1 VAGDVMTTATAG
13 AGGAA
18 RIGESVDTAQLDGR
32 DRGETDQMTATR
44 PQPDV
49 PDDIQVPVRPQ
60 DSSQS
65 SPGGATPRTPRGASD
80 GPASRGT
87 PPDPRAGVS
96 DTRPERATRPTRQT
110 RQGLASAAQPV
121 APGAGV
127 RRRLARLGAQRGS
140 GVNPVLE
147 PLIKTIRAHH
157 PKADV
162 RTVERAYEVAA
173 QCHKDQK
180 RKSGDP
186 YITHPLAVATI
197 LAELGMNTETICAAL
212 LHDTVEDTAY
222 TLTELRS
229 EFGEDVAAL
238 VDGVTKLDKV
248 KYGAS
253 AEAETVRKMVVA
265 MSRDIR
271 VLVIK
276 LADRLHNMRTLRYMP
291 RDKQERK
298 SNETLE
304 IYAPLAHRLGMN
316 TVKWEL
322 EDLAFATLYPKRYDE
337 IARLVSQRSPRR
349 DQLLQDVI
357 ESLSGDL
364 HEARIKGTV
373 TGRPK
378 HYYSIYQKM
387 IARNVEFDDIY
398 DLVGIRVLV
407 DSVRDCYAALG
418 TVHARWNPVPGRFKD
433 YIAMPKFNMYQSLHT
448 TVIGPG
454 GKPVELQIRTWGM
467 HKRAEYGVAA
477 HWKYKEDMH
486 AHGPALASGTPNAR
500 TGSKAETKASQD
512 AAEMAWLRQLVD
524 WQRETEDPAEFLD
537 SLRYDLA
544 SAEVFVFTPRGEVI
558 ALPHGATPVDFA
570 YAIHTDVGHRTIG
583 ARVNGRL
590 VALESTLD
598 NGDTV
603 EIFTSKS
610 QEAGPNRDWLNF
622 VKSARARNKIRQWFS
637 KERREAAVEAGKD
650 QIAKV
655 MRKQGLPLQ
664 RLMSAETLK
673 TIAADLRYPDLTG
686 LYAAVGE
693 GRISAQSV
701 VTRLVRAVSG
711 AAGAQEDL
719 AEVTPIPPKVSKVPR
734 SRSGGDS
741 GIEVE
746 GVADVW
752 VRLSKCCTPVPGDE
766 IQGFVTH
773 GHGVSVHRANCV
785 NIEHLS
791 DTQRERMVPV
801 HWAPSD
807 ASVFLVAIQV
817 EALDR
822 TRLLSD
828 VTRILSDQ
836 HVNILSASV
845 QTTSDRVALSRFT
858 FEMGDPKHLGDVL
871 RAVRNIDGVYDVYRV
886 TN

>member
-1 VAGDVMTTATAG
+1 VAGDVMTTAMAG
-13 AGGAA
+13 AEGAA
-18 RIGESVDTAQLDGR
+18 RNGESVDPAQLDGQ
-32 DRGETDQMTATR
+32 DNGETNQGTATG
-44 PQPDV
+44 PQTGAPGNV
-49 PDDIQVPVRPQ
+49 QVPARP
-60 DSSQS
+60 
-65 SPGGATPRTPRGASD
+65 A
-80 GPASRGT
+80 
-87 PPDPRAGVS
+87 
-96 DTRPERATRPTRQT
+96 RPT
-110 RQGLASAAQPV
+110 RQGLAPAAQPV
-121 APGAGV
+121 PPGAGA
-127 RRRLARLGAQRGS
+127 RRRLPRLGAQRGS

-147 PLIKTIRAHH
+147 PLVKTIRAHH

-162 RTVERAYEVAA
+162 RTVERAYDVAA
-173 QCHKDQK
+173 HWHKDQK

-222 TLTELRS
+222 TLAELRS
-229 EFGEDVAAL
+229 EFGEDVTAL

-248 KYGAS
+248 KYGDS

-298 SNETLE
+298 SRETLE

-349 DQLLQDVI
+349 DQLLQEVI
-357 ESLSGDL
+357 ENLSGDM

-418 TVHARWNPVPGRFKD
+418 TIHARWNPVPGRFKD
-433 YIAMPKFNMYQSLHT
+433 YVAMPKFNMYQSLHT

-454 GKPVELQIRTWGM
+454 GKPVELQIRTWSM

-477 HWKYKEDMH
+477 HWKYKEDMRV
-486 AHGPALASGTPNAR
+486 HGPALASGSPAKA
-500 TGSKAETKASQD
+500 GSKAEVKANQD

-583 ARVNGRL
+583 ARINGRL
-590 VALESTLD
+590 VALESELD

-610 QEAGPNRDWLNF
+610 HEAGPNRDWLNF

-655 MRKQGLPLQ
+655 MRKQNLPLQ

-673 TIAADLRYPDLTG
+673 VIAAELRYPDLSG

-719 AEVTPIPPKVSKVPR
+719 AEVTPIPPKAPKARPR
-734 SRSGGDS
+734 TAGDS

-746 GVADVW
+746 GAADVW

-785 NIEHLS
+785 NLEHLS

-822 TRLLSD
+822 TKLLAD
-828 VTRILSDQ
+828 VTRVLSDQ

-845 QTTSDRVALSRFT
+845 QTTRDRVALSRFT

-871 RAVRNIDGVYDVYRV
+871 RGVRSIDGVYDVYRV

>member
-1 VAGDVMTTATAG
+1 MRGALVAGDVMTTATAG

-18 RIGESVDTAQLDGR
+18 RIGEAVDTAQFDGQ

-49 PDDIQVPVRPQ
+49 PDNIQVPARPQ
-60 DSSQS
+60 DSSS
-65 SPGGATPRTPRGASD
+65 
-80 GPASRGT
+80 
-87 PPDPRAGVS
+87 
-96 DTRPERATRPTRQT
+96 RPERTTRPTRQT

-229 EFGEDVAAL
+229 EFGEDVSAL

-298 SNETLE
+298 SHETLE

-349 DQLLQDVI
+349 DQLLQEVI
-357 ESLSGDL
+357 ENLSADL

-378 HYYSIYQKM
+378 HYYSVYQKM

-418 TVHARWNPVPGRFKD
+418 TIHARWNPVPGRFKD
-433 YIAMPKFNMYQSLHT
+433 YVAMPKFNMYQSLHT

-454 GKPVELQIRTWGM
+454 GKAVELQIRTWGM

-477 HWKYKEDMH
+477 HWKYKEESIFGSNG
-486 AHGPALASGTPNAR
+486 HGGDA
-500 TGSKAETKASQD
+500 TGD
-512 AAEMAWLRQLVD
+512 MAWLRQLVD
-524 WQRETEDPAEFLD
+524 WQRETADPAEFLE
-537 SLRYDLA
+537 SLRFDLGA
-544 SAEVFVFTPRGEVI
+544 AEVYVFTPRGEVI
-558 ALPHGATPVDFA
+558 ALPQGATPVDFA
-570 YAIHTDVGHRTIG
+570 YAIHTEVGH
-583 ARVNGRL
+583 
-590 VALESTLD
+590 
-598 NGDTV
+598 
-603 EIFTSKS
+603 
-610 QEAGPNRDWLNF
+610 
-622 VKSARARNKIRQWFS
+622 
-637 KERREAAVEAGKD
+637 
-650 QIAKV
+650 
-655 MRKQGLPLQ
+655 
-664 RLMSAETLK
+664 
-673 TIAADLRYPDLTG
+673 
-686 LYAAVGE
+686 
-693 GRISAQSV
+693 
-701 VTRLVRAVSG
+701 
-711 AAGAQEDL
+711 
-719 AEVTPIPPKVSKVPR
+719 
-734 SRSGGDS
+734 
-741 GIEVE
+741 
-746 GVADVW
+746 
-752 VRLSKCCTPVPGDE
+752 
-766 IQGFVTH
+766 H
-773 GHGVSVHRANCV
+773 
-785 NIEHLS
+785 
-791 DTQRERMVPV
+791 
-801 HWAPSD
+801 
-807 ASVFLVAIQV
+807 
-817 EALDR
+817 
-822 TRLLSD
+822 
-828 VTRILSDQ
+828 
-836 HVNILSASV
+836 
-845 QTTSDRVALSRFT
+845 
-858 FEMGDPKHLGDVL
+858 
-871 RAVRNIDGVYDVYRV
+871 
-886 TN
+886 